1 LKTHSADDAFSS
13 YMSKTEC
20 VAEPL
25 YDRSQSEALIDESL
39 EGYIKDWMGG
49 DIKW

>member
-1 LKTHSADDAFSS
+1 
-13 YMSKTEC
+13 MSKIKC

-25 YDRSQSEALIDESL
+25 FELPQPEALMDESL

-49 DIKW
+49 DIK

>member
-1 LKTHSADDAFSS
+1 MLFPS
-13 YMSKTEC
+13 YMSKIKC

-25 YDRSQSEALIDESL
+25 YDRSQPKVLIDESL

-49 DIKW
+49 AIKW

>member
-1 LKTHSADDAFSS
+1 LKTHSDADAFSS
-13 YMSKTEC
+13 YRGKIEC

-25 YDRSQSEALIDESL
+25 YDRSQPEAQIDESL

>member
-1 LKTHSADDAFSS
+1 MGKI
-13 YMSKTEC
+13 KC

-25 YDRSQSEALIDESL
+25 YVRSQPEALINESL